1 MGEYAPNGQVT
12 FSFACR
18 AGKFHRPSIRVW
30 QAPIPPLLGIINGI
44 VREWIL
50 CGGQSPCEHLLS
62 GRLTDSGADKH
73 KSFLCSAVR
82 VERRVQD
89 WQVPHSPQSGIALR
103 RSAKR
108 YSNERGKRCQA
119 RKKNAH
125 SAKKSADQETENAL
139 FLQKG
144 RNKAIKR

>member
-1 MGEYAPNGQVT
+1 MGEYAPNGQVA

-62 GRLTDSGADKH
+62 GKLTISGADKH
-73 KSFLCSAVR
+73 KRFLRSAVR

-89 WQVPHSPQSGIALR
+89 WQVLHSLHSGVPSAGAPRDILMKEGRDVKQERETHIQQKSRQTKKLKMHFLCRKAGIR
-103 RSAKR
+103 R
-108 YSNERGKRCQA
+108 
-119 RKKNAH
+119 
-125 SAKKSADQETENAL
+125 
-139 FLQKG
+139 
-144 RNKAIKR
+144 